1 MSDTRGVRILV
12 EGRVQG
18 VGFRA
23 FVAREA
29 RALRVSGFV
38 RNLADGR
45 VEALVHGA
53 SDDVTALSDACRR
66 GPSGSRVA
74 RVDVT
79 DLPDSPA
86 QSTGFV
92 VAEDA

>member
-1 MSDTRGVRILV
+1 MSGDRNLRILV

-29 RALRVSGFV
+29 RARGVRGLV
-38 RNLADGR
+38 RNLSDGR
-45 VEALVHGA
+45 VEAIIQGA
-53 SDDVTALSDACRR
+53 PDSVAALCEACGR
-66 GPSGSRVA
+66 GPLGSRVA

-79 DLPDSPA
+79 EHVDST
-86 QSTGFV
+86 QRTGFI
-92 VAEDA
+92 VADDA